1 MRYTGSSTFHTCYF
15 NVISAGIKDQSDK
28 FYFETII
35 LNELKKNP
43 SRFYSTPK
51 DYIFIKYISKNY
63 FIRSIF
69 LTETN
74 LSVLNS

>member
-35 LNELKKNP
+35 LNELKKILRGFTQP
-43 SRFYSTPK
+43 RRIIYSL
-51 DYIFIKYISKNY
+51 N
-63 FIRSIF
+63 IF
-69 LTETN
+69 LKIT
-74 LSVLNS
+74 S